1 MEFLK
6 SILSQEAYDKLA
18 EELKDKDVKLADL
31 SSGDYVKKTKYDT
44 ALADL
49 ETVKAQ
55 LSERDNDLEELKKSK
70 NYKDDLDA
78 LQAKYTTDKEEWA
91 NKLKANERNAV
102 FEITVAK
109 TGVIDPVALKAHT
122 KEFAD
127 KAELKDGE
135 LVGLTDHIKGLL
147 GGKLSYL
154 VPKDGKGLGKEF
166 SSNPGQPEVTKAD
179 QILAKTG
186 LKKE

>member
-6 SILSQEAYDKLA
+6 TVLSEETYNKLA
-18 EELKDKDVKLADL
+18 EELKDKDIKLADL

-49 ETVKAQ
+49 ETVKDK
-55 LSERDNDLEELKKSK
+55 LSERDNDLETLKKSK

-78 LQAKYTTDKEEWA
+78 LQSKYDTEKEDWE
-91 NKLKANERNAV
+91 NKFKANERNAV
-102 FEITVAK
+102 FEIAIAK
-109 TGVIDPVALKAHT
+109 AGTIDPVALKAHT
-122 KEFAD
+122 QEFAD

-135 LVGLTDHIKGLL
+135 LIGLNEHIKSLL
-147 GGKLSYL
+147 DNQLKYL
-154 VPKDGKGLGKEF
+154 VGNPEALGQEF
-166 SSNPGQPEVTKAD
+166 NNNPPAPEVSKHD
-179 QILAKTG
+179 QILQKTG